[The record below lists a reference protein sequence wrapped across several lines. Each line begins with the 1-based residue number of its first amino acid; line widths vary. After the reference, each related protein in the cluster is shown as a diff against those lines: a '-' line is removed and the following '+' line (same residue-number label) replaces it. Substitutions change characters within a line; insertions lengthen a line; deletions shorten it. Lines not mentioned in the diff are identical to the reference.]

1 MEPEIIDASESLGN
15 INEQLTFPAWKNAV
29 EIVAK
34 DFKEGDLLTMDWIHT
49 NFKIKKPTA
58 GTFDS
63 FQKYQFEFL
72 AAMDGFKNELL
83 EIHQIAIANVRGEG
97 YRILQ
102 PKEQTGYSEKKFIDD
117 MKKSVKKAVSILS
130 NIKFDCLSDQE
141 RKENADAKGR
151 IAAVYTMSKKQ
162 KAITD

>member
-1 MEPEIIDASESLGN
+1 MEQAQQERIIY
-15 INEQLTFPAWKNAV
+15 PAWKNAV
-29 EIVAK
+29 EIVASE
-34 DFKEGDLLTMDWIHT
+34 FSAGEVLSMDWIHK
-49 NFKIKKPTA
+49 NFMIEKPTK
-58 GTFDS
+58 GTFDD

-97 YRILQ
+97 YRILR